1 MAELPGGGSEA
12 SRTSHAR
19 QAVEPGD
26 EQAAALIAALVA
38 RGETVAAAES
48 LTAGL
53 VCATLARVPGA
64 SAALRGGLVVYATEL
79 KTALAGVAAGL
90 LAEHGAVHP
99 EVAAQLAE
107 GARERCGATWGLG
120 LTGVA
125 GPAAQDG
132 VAPGT
137 VHIGLAGPGTRTQH
151 SSGARVAEP
160 PARGGASFDTG
171 LSGARVAEP
180 PTRGG
185 ASFVTVRTLALG
197 GDRDLIRTESVRAAF
212 SLLGEHLA

>member
-1 MAELPGGGSEA
+1 MAGNGPGA
-12 SRTSHAR
+12 T
-19 QAVEPGD
+19 GD
-26 EQAAALIAALVA
+26 EQAAALVAALTG

-79 KTALAGVAAGL
+79 KAVLAGVDPQL

-99 EVAAQLAE
+99 EVAVQLAA
-107 GARERCGATWGLG
+107 GAREKCGATWGLG

-125 GPAAQDG
+125 GPSPQDG

-137 VHIGLAGPGTRTQH
+137 VHVGLAGPGTRT
-151 SSGARVAEP
+151 
-160 PARGGASFDTG
+160 
-171 LSGARVAEP
+171 
-180 PTRGG
+180 
-185 ASFVTVRTLALG
+185 VRTLTLS
-197 GDRDLIRTESVRAAF
+197 GDRDLIRTSSVRAAF
-212 SLLGEHLA
+212 ALLGEHLA